1 MNKVKEFVS
10 SVMLKKGTISYAYH
24 PGSIYL
30 NITNRCSNN
39 CVFCVRNYT
48 DELAGYYLWLSHE
61 PGTKEIISSVKEE
74 LNTQVYEK
82 PEEVI
87 FCGYGEPFYRPHI
100 IIEILEKLK
109 ILYPACSFRINT
121 NGQSVLINN
130 GRSFLPELAGLL
142 DRISIS
148 LNAENG
154 EIYRE
159 ICRPVYGKEAF
170 PAVLSFAKEAVRYIP
185 EVTLTVV
192 RGTVVDIEKCRGIAF
207 SMGAG
212 FRVR

>member
-1 MNKVKEFVS
+1 LNK
-10 SVMLKKGTISYAYH
+10 LLCKGKISYIYS
-24 PGSIYL
+24 PGKIYL

-48 DELAGYYLWLSHE
+48 DELAGYYLWLSCE
-61 PGTKEIISSVKEE
+61 PEREEIISSLKEE
-74 LNTQVYEK
+74 LKTQGYEK

-100 IIEILEKLK
+100 IIDVLEKLK
-109 ILYPACSFRINT
+109 VLYPDYSFRINT

-142 DRISIS
+142 DAISIS

-154 EIYRE
+154 EVYRE

-192 RGTVVDIEKCRGIAF
+192 SGTGVDIEKCRGIAF

-212 FRVR
+212 FRLR

>member
-1 MNKVKEFVS
+1 MRK
-10 SVMLKKGTISYAYH
+10 LLCKGKISYIYS
-24 PGSIYL
+24 PGKIYL

-48 DELAGYYLWLSHE
+48 DELAGYYLWLSRE
-61 PGTKEIISSVKEE
+61 PETKEIVSSVREE
-74 LNTQVYEK
+74 LNTHGYEN

-100 IIEILEKLK
+100 IIEVLEKLK
-109 ILYPACSFRINT
+109 VLYPACSFRINT

-130 GRSFLPELAGLL
+130 GRSFLPELSGFLNA
-142 DRISIS
+142 ISIS

-154 EIYRE
+154 EVYRE

-170 PAVLSFAKEAVRYIP
+170 PAVLSFAKEALRYIP

-192 RGTVVDIEKCRGIAF
+192 RGTGVDIEKCREIAF

-212 FRVR
+212 FRLR